1 MHLDKKRTGNK
12 AAFKLRFFE
21 FIQNP
26 LINVQ
31 SQHRASCTPAPRV
44 DSVIVIDTVQYKAP

>member
-1 MHLDKKRTGNK
+1 MHLDKKQTGNK

-44 DSVIVIDTVQYKAP
+44 DSVIVI